1 MYNRTY
7 RQIDLK
13 AIEHNFDL
21 LSRKVDEGVK
31 KCAVIKADAYGHGAV
46 PVARVL
52 ENKADYFAVASF
64 DEALE
69 LRQAGITLPIL
80 ILSYT
85 CPDFFGELIEKD
97 ITATVYSFEDALILN
112 DKATEKGKKAKVHIA
127 LDTGMSRIG
136 FSLTDEA
143 AEIIKQIADLPFITV
158 EGIFSHFAKA
168 DMEKDTYS
176 EEQEKLFDAF
186 LGKLSAKG
194 VKIPLPHL
202 YNTAGLFR
210 FKNKYAMVRMGIA
223 IYGINPMDYPTEDA
237 GLIPAM
243 EVKTHVIHLHQVE
256 EGEGISYGHTYVAK
270 EKRKIATL
278 SVGYADGFRRV
289 LSNKGYVLI
298 RGEKAYVTGKVCM
311 DLVMVDVTDIGGV
324 SVGDEAVI
332 IGKSGKREISAND
345 YGKMY
350 GSFAYEALCTF
361 SPRAKKI
368 YKDM

>member
-1 MYNRTY
+1 MYHRTY
-7 RQIDLK
+7 RQINLK

-21 LSRKVDEGVK
+21 LSEKVAEGVK
-31 KCAVIKADAYGHGAV
+31 KCAVIKADAYGHGAI
-46 PVARVL
+46 PVAKVL
-52 ENKADYFAVASF
+52 EKKADYFAVACF
-64 DEALE
+64 DEAFE

-85 CPDFFGELIEKD
+85 CTDYYGELIERD
-97 ITATVYSFEDALILN
+97 IRATVYTYEDALLLN
-112 DKATEKGKKAKVHIA
+112 EKAEEKRKKAKVHIA

-136 FSLTDEA
+136 FSLTEKSL
-143 AEIIKQIADLPFITV
+143 EIIKKISELPFVTV

-168 DMEKDTYS
+168 DIEEDS
-176 EEQEKLFDAF
+176 LSAEQEKLFDGF
-186 LGKLSAKG
+186 LKKLTEKG
-194 VKIPLPHL
+194 VNIPLPHL
-202 YNTAGLFR
+202 YNTAGVFR
-210 FKNKYAMVRMGIA
+210 FKNKYPMVRMGIA
-223 IYGINPMDYPTEDA
+223 IYGINPMDYPTEDV
-237 GLIPAM
+237 GLVPAM
-243 EVKTHVIHLHQVE
+243 QVKTHVIHVHEVE
-256 EGEGISYGHTYVAK
+256 KGEGISYGHTYVAK

-311 DLVMVDVTDIGGV
+311 DLVMVDVTDIEGV
-324 SVGDEAVI
+324 CVGDEAVI
-332 IGKSGKREISAND
+332 IGRSGEREISAND

-368 YKDM
+368 YE

>member
-1 MYNRTY
+1 MYHRTY
-7 RQIDLK
+7 REIDLK
-13 AIEHNFDL
+13 AIEYNFEL
-21 LSRKVDEGVK
+21 LSRKVADGVK

-46 PVARVL
+46 PVAKVL
-52 ENKADYFAVASF
+52 ESKADYFAVACF
-64 DEALE
+64 DEAME
-69 LRQAGITLPIL
+69 LREAGIALPVL
-80 ILSYT
+80 VLSYIR
-85 CPDFFGELIEKD
+85 PDYFGEAVENN
-97 ITATVYSFEDALILN
+97 ITATVYTLDDAVLLN
-112 DKATEKGKKAKVHIA
+112 KAAEEKGKKAKVHIA

-136 FSLTDEA
+136 FPLNDASA
-143 AEIIKQIADLPFITV
+143 QAIKKITELPFITV

-168 DMEKDTYS
+168 DVEEDSLSEKQVES
-176 EEQEKLFDAF
+176 FDAF
-186 LGKLSAKG
+186 LEKLSSMG
-194 VKIPLPHL
+194 VEIPLPHL

-210 FKNKYAMVRMGIA
+210 FEDKYPMVRMGIA
-223 IYGINPMDYPTEDA
+223 IYGINPMDYPTEDE

-243 EVKTHVIHLHQVE
+243 EVKTHVIHVHDVE
-256 EGEGISYGHTYVAK
+256 KGEGISYGHTYVAK

-311 DLVMVDVTDIGGV
+311 DLVMVDVTDIEGV
-324 SVGDEAVI
+324 AVGDEAVI
-332 IGKSGKREISAND
+332 IGKSGERMISAND

-368 YKDM
+368 YK

>member
-7 RQIDLK
+7 REIDLK
-13 AIEHNFDL
+13 AIEHNFGL

-52 ENKADYFAVASF
+52 ENKADYFAVACF
-64 DEALE
+64 DEAVE
-69 LRQAGITLPIL
+69 LREAGITLPIL
-80 ILSYT
+80 VLSYI
-85 CPDFFGELIEKD
+85 CPEHFGEAVEKD
-97 ITATVYSFEDALILN
+97 ITATVYTPDDALGLN
-112 DKATEKGKKAKVHIA
+112 EAAEKKGKKAKVHIA

-136 FSLTDEA
+136 FPLSEA
-143 AEIIKQIADLPFITV
+143 SAEAIKQITELPFIDA
-158 EGIFSHFAKA
+158 EGVFSHFAKA
-168 DMEKDTYS
+168 DMEGDSYS
-176 EEQEKLFDAF
+176 DEQKRLFDGF
-186 LGKLSAKG
+186 LQRLSDMG
-194 VKIPLPHL
+194 VNIPLPHL
-202 YNTAGLFR
+202 YNTAGVFR
-210 FKNKYAMVRMGIA
+210 FENKYPMVRMGIA
-223 IYGINPMDYPTEDA
+223 IYGINPMDYPTENE

-243 EVKTHVIHLHQVE
+243 EVKTHVIHVHEVA

-270 EKRKIATL
+270 GKRKIATL

-298 RGEKAYVTGKVCM
+298 RGERAYITGKVCM
-311 DLVMVDVTDIGGV
+311 DMVMADVTDIQGV
-324 SVGDEAVI
+324 TVGDEAVI
-332 IGKSGKREISAND
+332 IGKSGDREITAND

-368 YKDM
+368 YK

>member
-1 MYNRTY
+1 MYHRTY
-7 RQIDLK
+7 REIDLK
-13 AIEHNFDL
+13 AIEHNFEL
-21 LSRKVDEGVK
+21 LSKKVADGVK

-46 PVARVL
+46 PVAKVL
-52 ENKADYFAVASF
+52 ESKADYFAVACF
-64 DEALE
+64 DEAME
-69 LRQAGITLPIL
+69 LRQAGISLPIL

-85 CPDFFGELIEKD
+85 CPEFFGEVIEKD
-97 ITATVYSFEDALILN
+97 ITATVYNINDALLLN
-112 DKATEKGKKAKVHIA
+112 EKAEEKGKKATVHIA

-136 FSLTDEA
+136 FSLTEDS

-168 DMEKDTYS
+168 DMEGDSYS
-176 EEQEKLFDAF
+176 DEQKKKFDAF
-186 LGKLSAKG
+186 LGILSEKG
-194 VKIPLPHL
+194 VNIPLPHL
-202 YNTAGLFR
+202 YNTAGIFR
-210 FKNKYAMVRMGIA
+210 FENKYPMVRMGIA

-243 EVKTHVIHLHQVE
+243 EVKTHIIHIHDVD
-256 EGEGISYGHTYVAK
+256 EGEGISYGHTYMAK

-298 RGEKAYVTGKVCM
+298 RGEKAFVTGKVCM
-311 DLVMVDVTDIGGV
+311 DLVMVDVTDIDGV

-332 IGKSGKREISAND
+332 IGKSGEREISAND

-368 YKDM
+368 YK

>member
-1 MYNRTY
+1 MYHRTY
-7 RQIDLK
+7 REIDLK

-21 LSRKVDEGVK
+21 LSKKVADGVK

-46 PVARVL
+46 PVAKVL
-52 ENKADYFAVASF
+52 ESKADYFAVACF
-64 DEALE
+64 DEAME
-69 LRQAGITLPIL
+69 LRQAGISLPIL

-85 CPDFFGELIEKD
+85 CPEFFGEVIEKD
-97 ITATVYSFEDALILN
+97 ITATVYNINDALLLN
-112 DKATEKGKKAKVHIA
+112 EKAEEKGKKATVHIA

-136 FSLTDEA
+136 LPLTEDS

-168 DMEKDTYS
+168 DMEGDSYSDEQKKKFDT
-176 EEQEKLFDAF
+176 F
-186 LGKLSAKG
+186 LGTLSEKG

-210 FKNKYAMVRMGIA
+210 FENRYPMVRMGIA

-243 EVKTHVIHLHQVE
+243 EVKTHIIHIHDVD

-298 RGEKAYVTGKVCM
+298 RGEKAFVTGKVCM
-311 DLVMVDVTDIGGV
+311 DLVMADVTDIEGV

-332 IGKSGKREISAND
+332 IGKSGEREISAND

-368 YKDM
+368 YK

>member
-1 MYNRTY
+1 MYHRTY

-21 LSRKVDEGVK
+21 LTGKVAEGVK

-46 PVARVL
+46 PVAKVL
-52 ENKADYFAVASF
+52 EKKADYFAVACF
-64 DEALE
+64 DEAME
-69 LRQAGITLPIL
+69 LRKAGIKLPVL

-85 CPDFFGELIEKD
+85 CPDFFGEVIGNN
-97 ITATVYSFEDALILN
+97 ITVTVYTLADALLLN
-112 DKATEKGKKAKVHIA
+112 RKAEEKGTKAKVHIA

-136 FSLTDEA
+136 FPLTEES
-143 AEIIKQIADLPFITV
+143 AETIKQIADLPFICV

-168 DMEKDTYS
+168 DVEEDS
-176 EEQEKLFDAF
+176 LSAEQEKLFDAF
-186 LGKLSAKG
+186 LMKLSEKG
-194 VKIPLPHL
+194 VNIPLPHL
-202 YNTAGLFR
+202 YNTAGVFR
-210 FKNKYAMVRMGIA
+210 FENKYSMVRMGIA
-223 IYGINPMDYPTEDA
+223 IYGINPMDYPTENE

-243 EVKTHVIHLHQVE
+243 EVKTHIIHIHEVH

-298 RGEKAYVTGKVCM
+298 RGEKAPVTGKVCM
-311 DLVMVDVTDIGGV
+311 DLVMVDVTDIEGA

-332 IGKSGKREISAND
+332 IGKSGEREISAND

-368 YKDM
+368 YKE

>member
-1 MYNRTY
+1 MYHRTY
-7 RQIDLK
+7 REIDLK

-21 LSRKVDEGVK
+21 LSKKVAEGVK

-46 PVARVL
+46 PVAKML
-52 ENKADYFAVASF
+52 ESKADYFAVACF
-64 DEALE
+64 DEAAE
-69 LRQAGITLPIL
+69 LRQAGITLPVL
-80 ILSYT
+80 VLSYI
-85 CPDFFGELIEKD
+85 CPDYFAETVEKD
-97 ITATVYSFEDALILN
+97 ITATVYTFEDALKLN
-112 DKATEKGKKAKVHIA
+112 RAAEEKGKKAVVHIA

-136 FSLTDEA
+136 FPLTEESAEKIKKIA
-143 AEIIKQIADLPFITV
+143 ALPFITV

-168 DMEKDTYS
+168 DMEGDSYS
-176 EEQEKLFDAF
+176 EEQKKLFDAF
-186 LGKLSAKG
+186 LSKLSDMG
-194 VKIPLPHL
+194 VNIPLPHL
-202 YNTAGLFR
+202 YNTAGIFR
-210 FKNKYAMVRMGIA
+210 FENKYPMVRMGIA

-243 EVKTHVIHLHQVE
+243 KVVTHVIHIHEVE

-311 DLVMVDVTDIGGV
+311 DLVMVDVTDIHGV
-324 SVGDEAVI
+324 CVGDEAVI
-332 IGKSGKREISAND
+332 IGKSGDREISAND

-368 YKDM
+368 YK

>member
-7 RQIDLK
+7 REINLK

-21 LSRKVDEGVK
+21 LSKKVAKGVK

-46 PVARVL
+46 PVAKVL
-52 ENKADYFAVASF
+52 EKKADYFAVACF
-64 DEALE
+64 DEAAE

-80 ILSYT
+80 VLSYI
-85 CPDFFGELIEKD
+85 CPDYFAQAVEKD
-97 ITATVYSFEDALILN
+97 ITATVYTVNDALMLN
-112 DKATEKGKKAKVHIA
+112 KAAEEKGKKAVVHIA

-136 FSLTDEA
+136 FPLTEKS
-143 AEIIKQIADLPFITV
+143 AEKIKQIAELPFITV

-168 DMEKDTYS
+168 DMEGDSYS
-176 EEQEKLFDAF
+176 HEQKKRFDAF
-186 LGKLSAKG
+186 LLKLSEMG
-194 VKIPLPHL
+194 VNIPLPHL

-210 FKNKYAMVRMGIA
+210 FENKYPMVRMGIA
-223 IYGINPMDYPTEDA
+223 IYGINPMDYPTEDE

-243 EVKTHVIHLHQVE
+243 EVKTHVIHIHDVS

-270 EKRKIATL
+270 ENRKIATL

-298 RGEKAYVTGKVCM
+298 RGEKAFVTGKVCM
-311 DLVMVDVTDIGGV
+311 DLVMVDVTDIEGV
-324 SVGDEAVI
+324 CVGDEAVI
-332 IGKSGKREISAND
+332 IGKSGDREISAND

-361 SPRAKKI
+361 SPRTKKI
-368 YKDM
+368 YK

>member
-7 RQIDLK
+7 REVNLK
-13 AIEHNFDL
+13 AIEHNFNL
-21 LSRKVDEGVK
+21 LSGKVAEGVK

-52 ENKADYFAVASF
+52 EDKADYFAVACF
-64 DEALE
+64 DEAVE
-69 LRQAGITLPIL
+69 LRQAGIALPVL
-80 ILSYT
+80 VLSYIW
-85 CPDFFGELIEKD
+85 PGNFGETVEKD
-97 ITATVYSFEDALILN
+97 ITATVYTLDDALLLN
-112 DKATEKGKKAKVHIA
+112 KAAEEKGKKAKVHIA

-136 FSLTDEA
+136 FPLTEA
-143 AEIIKQIADLPFITV
+143 SAEIIKEITELPCLDT

-168 DMEKDTYS
+168 DMECDSYS
-176 EEQEKLFDAF
+176 EEQIRLFDGF
-186 LGKLSAKG
+186 LSLLEEKG

-210 FKNKYAMVRMGIA
+210 FENKYPMVRMGIA
-223 IYGINPMDYPTEDA
+223 VYGINPMDYPTEDA

-243 EVKTHVIHLHQVE
+243 EVKTHVIHVHDVE
-256 EGEGISYGHTYVAK
+256 EGEGISYGHTYVA
-270 EKRKIATL
+270 EKKKKIATL

-298 RGEKAYVTGKVCM
+298 RGERAYVTGKVCM
-311 DLVMVDVTDIGGV
+311 DLVMVDVTDIEDV
-324 SVGDEAVI
+324 RVGDEAVI
-332 IGKSGKREISAND
+332 IGKSGDKEISAND

-368 YKDM
+368 YK

>member
-1 MYNRTY
+1 MYHRTY
-7 RQIDLK
+7 REIDLK
-13 AIEHNFDL
+13 AIEHNFSL
-21 LSRKVDEGVK
+21 LSEKVADGVK

-52 ENKADYFAVASF
+52 EGKADYFAVACF
-64 DEALE
+64 DEAME
-69 LRQAGITLPIL
+69 LRQAGISLPIL

-85 CPDFFGELIEKD
+85 CPEFFGEIIEND
-97 ITATVYSFEDALILN
+97 ITATVYSLNDALLLN
-112 DKATEKGKKAKVHIA
+112 EKAEEKGKRATVHIA

-136 FSLTDEA
+136 FSLSGDS
-143 AEIIKQIADLPFITV
+143 AEKIKQIAALPFINA

-168 DMEKDTYS
+168 DMEGDTYS
-176 EEQEKLFDAF
+176 AEQEERFDAF
-186 LGKLSAKG
+186 LRLLTEKG
-194 VKIPLPHL
+194 VNIPLPHL
-202 YNTAGLFR
+202 YNTAGIFR
-210 FKNKYAMVRMGIA
+210 FENKYPMVRMGIA

-243 EVKTHVIHLHQVE
+243 EVKTHIIHIHDVD

-270 EKRKIATL
+270 GKRKIATL

-298 RGEKAYVTGKVCM
+298 RGEKAYITGKVCM
-311 DLVMVDVTDIGGV
+311 DLVMADVTDIDGA

-332 IGKSGKREISAND
+332 IGKSGEREISAND

-368 YKDM
+368 YK

>member
-1 MYNRTY
+1 MYHRTY
-7 RQIDLK
+7 REINLK
-13 AIEHNFDL
+13 AIGHNFEL
-21 LSRKVDEGVK
+21 LSGRVAEGVK

-46 PVARVL
+46 PVAKVL
-52 ENKADYFAVASF
+52 ESKADYFAVACF
-64 DEALE
+64 DEAIE
-69 LRQAGITLPIL
+69 LREAGISLPVL
-80 ILSYT
+80 VLSYIR
-85 CPDFFGELIEKD
+85 PDYFGEAVEND
-97 ITATVYSFEDALILN
+97 ITATVYTFDDALMLN
-112 DKATEKGKKAKVHIA
+112 KAAEEKGKKAKVHIA

-136 FSLTDEA
+136 FPLNDAS
-143 AEIIKQIADLPFITV
+143 AEIIRKITECPCLDV

-168 DMEKDTYS
+168 DMEGDSYS
-176 EEQEKLFDAF
+176 REQIERFDGF
-186 LGKLSAKG
+186 LGKLSDMG
-194 VKIPLPHL
+194 IKIPLPHL
-202 YNTAGLFR
+202 YNTAGVFR
-210 FKNKYAMVRMGIA
+210 FEKKYPMVRMGIA

-243 EVKTHVIHLHQVE
+243 EVKTHVIHIHDVD

-311 DLVMVDVTDIGGV
+311 DLVMVDVTDIDGV

-332 IGKSGKREISAND
+332 IGKSGDREISAND

-368 YKDM
+368 YK

>member
-7 RQIDLK
+7 REIDLK

-21 LSRKVDEGVK
+21 LSEKVAAGVK

-52 ENKADYFAVASF
+52 EKKADYFAVACF
-64 DEALE
+64 DEAVE
-69 LRQAGITLPIL
+69 LRSAGIALPIL
-80 ILSYT
+80 VLSYI
-85 CPDFFGELIEKD
+85 CPEHFGEAVEKD
-97 ITATVYSFEDALILN
+97 ITATVYTFEDALMLN
-112 DKATEKGKKAKVHIA
+112 KAAEEKGKKAKVHIA

-136 FSLTDEA
+136 FPLTEKS
-143 AEIIKQIADLPFITV
+143 AEIIRQITELPFIYA

-168 DMEKDTYS
+168 DMEQDCYS
-176 EEQEKLFDAF
+176 DEQIRRFDAF
-186 LGKLSAKG
+186 LAVLSEKG
-194 VKIPLPHL
+194 VSIPLPHL

-210 FKNKYAMVRMGIA
+210 FENKYPMVRMGIA
-223 IYGINPMDYPTEDA
+223 VYGINPMDYPTENE

-243 EVKTHVIHLHQVE
+243 EVKTHVIHLHGVS
-256 EGEGISYGHTYVAK
+256 EGEGISYGHTYVAR

-298 RGEKAYVTGKVCM
+298 RGERAYITGKVCM
-311 DLVMVDVTDIGGV
+311 DMVMADVTDIEGV
-324 SVGDEAVI
+324 AVGDEAVI
-332 IGKSGKREISAND
+332 IGKSGDREISAND

-368 YKDM
+368 YK